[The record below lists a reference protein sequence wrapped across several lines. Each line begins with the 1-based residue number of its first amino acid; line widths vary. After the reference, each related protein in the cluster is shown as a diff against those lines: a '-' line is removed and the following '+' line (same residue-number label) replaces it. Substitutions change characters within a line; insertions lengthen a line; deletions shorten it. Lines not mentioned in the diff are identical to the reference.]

1 LIVGCGDLTILLVGL
16 GFHCFLLKCKEKLR
30 HSLGRPSR
38 SDFVQREVIA
48 VVESCR
54 EIDNSDDKDKN
65 KKNSRSVKYRTKLA
79 FEVDGK
85 AYEGEETYNQ
95 KVYVGDKVKVEVY
108 RTSKGIYKLRPY
120 NNLVNF
126 VFYCVAIPLGFI
138 IVIASVYS
146 IGLTVKKKNKIIGFR
161 NAPYWAGM

>member
-1 LIVGCGDLTILLVGL
+1 MIVGCGDLTILLVGL
-16 GFHCFLLKCKEKLR
+16 GFHCFLLKCKENLR

-138 IVIASVYS
+138 IAIASVYS
-146 IGLTVKKKNKIIGFR
+146 IGLIVKKKE
-161 NAPYWAGM
+161 